1 MTRPVTYWYTK
12 QLAKFENNDDLEG
25 AVIDVTR
32 MPAGADN
39 PPSLKISHTSYE
51 QVVQF
56 IRICHFREFY
66 YKGFRTSGG
75 EGGLG
80 VPQAEPASDA

>member
-51 QVVQF
+51 QVV
-56 IRICHFREFY
+56 
-66 YKGFRTSGG
+66 
-75 EGGLG
+75 
-80 VPQAEPASDA
+80 